1 MPYLRA
7 RLSHSNAEALTP
19 LLFELKATGI
29 EVLDESLIEAY
40 FGFES
45 IDQIESLRA
54 SLLASPLQLEELIVE
69 EDRNWTAMCSELMSP
84 IKIRSLEIHPLE
96 SNSQPPPY
104 IANKLYIIPGS
115 GFGTG
120 HHPTTSMILE
130 LLQSDLV
137 KEFSPERLVDVGTG
151 SAILAIA
158 AQKLFAKPILALDID
173 PDALIN
179 ARENIELNRLST
191 EITLQHGTLLQDGP
205 VFDCI
210 LANLYLQVLIELE
223 PVISKRLEPSCGLL
237 IVSGVQEDQW
247 TEFQAVYSSRWQIVH
262 SQNRDGWVCAGLR
275 RAE

>member
-1 MPYLRA
+1 MPYFRA
-7 RLSHSNAEALTP
+7 RLSHPNAEALSS
-19 LLFELKATGI
+19 LLFELQATGVEI
-29 EVLDESLIEAY
+29 LNESLVEAY
-40 FGFES
+40 FACES
-45 IDQIESLRA
+45 IDQMESLRA
-54 SLLASPLQLEELIVE
+54 SLLATPLQLKELIIE
-69 EDRNWTAMCSELMSP
+69 EDRNWTAMCSELMRP

-137 KEFSPERLVDVGTG
+137 KEFSPKRLVDVGTG

-158 AQKLFAKPILALDID
+158 AQKLFQRPILALDID

-179 ARENIELNRLST
+179 AQENIELNRLST
-191 EITLQHGTLLQDGP
+191 EITLQQGTLLPDGP
-205 VFDCI
+205 VFDCV

-223 PVISKRLEPSCGLL
+223 PVIRQRLDPTSGLL
-237 IVSGVQEDQW
+237 MVSGVQEDQW
-247 TEFQAVYSSRWQIVH
+247 SEFEEVYSLRWQIVH
-262 SQNRDGWVCAGLR
+262 SQKRDGWVCSGLR
-275 RAE
+275 RSE